1 MILVILDMLKCS
13 LIYGALFTEYYDL
26 DFINRKRANRKTFIT
41 TFYNLELYKKINL
54 PEYRYIFRNKV
65 RFYEKFHKYIKR
77 DWVEIDDDKSKWE
90 VFLEGKDKI
99 VLKNRTGD
107 SGKEVIIYKIE
118 NENIDSILS
127 FMKENGLDLA
137 EDFLE
142 NHEKLSYFNQNS
154 LNTIRIVTISNKE
167 ETRFLFAGLRIGA
180 KDSSVDNISQGGTVA
195 CIDLY
200 TGKIKGKFYSKK
212 SSKSKSSIEGYDAI
226 EYQIPYWN
234 QLLDMI
240 RKAARVVPQI
250 AYVAWDVAITQNGP
264 VIVEGNESFGSV
276 ILQTHLDKNQEGLKP
291 RLETILKDLKLYNE

>member
-1 MILVILDMLKCS
+1 MYLYNTLASIYSKKTRKLLLFLARKISLETNKSMILVILDMLKCS

-137 EDFLE
+137 EDFL
-142 NHEKLSYFNQNS
+142 
-154 LNTIRIVTISNKE
+154 
-167 ETRFLFAGLRIGA
+167 
-180 KDSSVDNISQGGTVA
+180 
-195 CIDLY
+195 
-200 TGKIKGKFYSKK
+200 
-212 SSKSKSSIEGYDAI
+212 
-226 EYQIPYWN
+226 
-234 QLLDMI
+234 
-240 RKAARVVPQI
+240 
-250 AYVAWDVAITQNGP
+250 
-264 VIVEGNESFGSV
+264 
-276 ILQTHLDKNQEGLKP
+276 KP
-291 RLETILKDLKLYNE
+291 

>member
-1 MILVILDMLKCS
+1 M
-13 LIYGALFTEYYDL
+13 
-26 DFINRKRANRKTFIT
+26 
-41 TFYNLELYKKINL
+41 
-54 PEYRYIFRNKV
+54 
-65 RFYEKFHKYIKR
+65 
-77 DWVEIDDDKSKWE
+77 
-90 VFLEGKDKI
+90 
-99 VLKNRTGD
+99 
-107 SGKEVIIYKIE
+107 
-118 NENIDSILS
+118 
-127 FMKENGLDLA
+127 
-137 EDFLE
+137 
-142 NHEKLSYFNQNS
+142 
-154 LNTIRIVTISNKE
+154 
-167 ETRFLFAGLRIGA
+167 RIGA

-264 VIVEGNESFGSV
+264 VIVKGNESFGSV